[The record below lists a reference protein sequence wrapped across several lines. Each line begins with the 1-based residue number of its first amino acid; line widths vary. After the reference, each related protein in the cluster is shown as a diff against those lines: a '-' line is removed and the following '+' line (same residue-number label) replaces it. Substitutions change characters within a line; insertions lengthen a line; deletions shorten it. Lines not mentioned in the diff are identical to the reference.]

1 LGDRVEVAALG
12 LMGGGWSLPAGD
24 IDEASVCR
32 VVRRGRSPAGVMVPN
47 DTDKGKEG
55 VRRLVISMVRRP
67 AVTISFGGASIGGG
81 LVPGVG
87 QRGFD
92 PRGLRCDWEQ
102 PGWGRYRDTLSP
114 TVASSVGDKRRQ
126 LPAEPTSGGFDP
138 AALPCGAVSARRRRG
153 TPHLS
158 QKGSETNGR
167 ICCSPGRHHQPHP
180 GLIFAVMRP
189 RERRG
194 GGRNPGDRSRG
205 GSGKRGRG
213 CEEGGGG
220 ARGGAAPKG
229 GAARGRGWKWR
240 GGKGFGG
247 WPWQRSGDFGG

>member
-1 LGDRVEVAALG
+1 
-12 LMGGGWSLPAGD
+12 M
-24 IDEASVCR
+24 
-32 VVRRGRSPAGVMVPN
+32 
-47 DTDKGKEG
+47 
-55 VRRLVISMVRRP
+55 ISMVRRP

-126 LPAEPTSGGFDP
+126 LPAEPTSGGVEP

-167 ICCSPGRHHQPHP
+167 ICCSPGRQPP
-180 GLIFAVMRP
+180 APPRFDFCRDEAPRAARRWAKPRGPLAGRKWEEGKGMRRGRRRGEGWRGAERWGRS
-189 RERRG
+189 REGVEVGG
-194 GGRNPGDRSRG
+194 GGRGL
-205 GSGKRGRG
+205 
-213 CEEGGGG
+213 EGGGG
-220 ARGGAAPKG
+220 NEVVVQVVDESVGIARSEH
-229 GAARGRGWKWR
+229 RRC
-240 GGKGFGG
+240 
-247 WPWQRSGDFGG
+247 PWQRCSGSGG